1 MGSWW
6 FQSWEGDLG
15 AIFGCAIDL
24 QAPGFI
30 ACSSQHLFHLGRFFG
45 TLHLGLWLGVPID
58 ANPGLI
64 CHHVSMQTLEHNRPV
79 GFLVLVINRTPPKQC
94 DDRVLDDVLGESS

>member
-1 MGSWW
+1 MPLTCRLLASLHVAA
-6 FQSWEGDLG
+6 S
-15 AIFGCAIDL
+15 IF
-24 QAPGFI
+24 FI
-30 ACSSQHLFHLGRFFG
+30 SVGFFG